1 MGSLKSGSRVNT
13 LSARFRHY
21 NIKLLLFS
29 TQVFRYVS
37 NVVRQ
42 NTTNLIVG
50 SPFPNRKELNK
61 IAEEFGDVFGGPNQ
75 FLKIYALCTPERY
88 DFMHCDLQANPP
100 LAYHC
105 FDYVVAEGDKIVVGG
120 GNSVDIPEDVFSATT
135 KSSDVGNGSSSAKLR
150 SSLERGQRSLLVR
163 QDLFAIKGL
172 WYI

>member
-1 MGSLKSGSRVNT
+1 MS
-13 LSARFRHY
+13 
-21 NIKLLLFS
+21 NI
-29 TQVFRYVS
+29 VW
-37 NVVRQ
+37 Q

-50 SPFPNRKELNK
+50 SPFPNRRELNK

-120 GNSVDIPEDVFSATT
+120 GNSVDIPEDVFTSTT
-135 KSSDVGNGSSSAKLR
+135 KSSDVGDGSSSTK
-150 SSLERGQRSLLVR
+150 
-163 QDLFAIKGL
+163 
-172 WYI
+172 